1 MKLTIDKCIYGGA
14 GLARMDGKAIFVPF
28 TLPGELVEAE
38 ITKDSGSYANAE
50 LIEVIE
56 ASPSRTIAPC
66 QYFGEC
72 GGCHYQHATYAE
84 QLEIKRKILRETL
97 ERAHLSELP
106 EINILHSE
114 PLRYRNRIRLHLD
127 RATSSL
133 CYKKRSSNVNL
144 PVSVCPIAAPV
155 LEQALQSL
163 SAQADTLQLGRSFEE
178 IELFTNDSE
187 GSLLVSLWTKAS
199 PEAAKVQLKKLW
211 PLLQIHLPQISG
223 AAVFSVAEGKH
234 ASRMLAQAG
243 DATLT
248 YLAAGEEYRVS
259 IGSFFQVNR
268 FLIDPLVDLVTKDAS
283 SNIAWDL
290 YAGAGLFARKLA
302 AAFQQVIA
310 VEAAPSSVADLRHN
324 LPDSPHRV
332 IASSTLEFLRQSLT
346 KSGANQHPR
355 PDFVVVDPPRAG
367 LGKEVTELLSQIRPT
382 HITYVSCDPATLS
395 RDLKSLLDSGYR
407 LQQIHMVD
415 MFPQTF
421 HLESVVRLTLS

>member
-1 MKLTIDKCIYGGA
+1 MKLHIDKCIYGGA
-14 GLARMDGKAIFVPF
+14 GLARVDGKAVFIPF

-38 ITKDSGSYANAE
+38 ITKDNGSYANAE
-50 LIEVIE
+50 LIEIHE
-56 ASPSRTIAPC
+56 ASPARAVAPC
-66 QYFGEC
+66 QYFGAC
-72 GGCHYQHATYAE
+72 GGCHYQHASYTK
-84 QLEIKRKILRETL
+84 QLEIKRKILLEIL

-106 EINILHSE
+106 EIDILHSE

-144 PVSVCPIAAPV
+144 PVNTCPIAAPI

-163 SAQADTLQLGRSFEE
+163 STQADALHLGRSFEE

-187 GSLLVSLWTKAS
+187 GSLLVSLWTKAGT
-199 PEAAKVQLKKLW
+199 EMAKAQLKKLW

-223 AAVFSVAEGKH
+223 AAVFSIPQSKH
-234 ASRMLAQAG
+234 ASSMLAQAG
-243 DATLT
+243 DATLM
-248 YLAAGEEYRVS
+248 YRAAGEEYRVS

-268 FLIDPLVDLVTKDAS
+268 FLIDPLVELVTKNAS
-283 SNIAWDL
+283 GGIAWDL
-290 YAGAGLFARKLA
+290 YAGAGLFARKLT

-324 LPDSPHRV
+324 LPESSHRV
-332 IASSTLEFLRQSLT
+332 IASSTLEFLRRSLT

-355 PDFVVVDPPRAG
+355 PDFVIVDPPRAG
-367 LGKEVTELLSQIRPT
+367 LGKEVTELLGQIRPT

-395 RDLKSLLDSGYR
+395 RDLKSLLDSGYH

>member
-14 GLARMDGKAIFVPF
+14 GLARVDGKAVFIPF

-56 ASPSRTIAPC
+56 ASPARAAAPC

-84 QLEIKRKILRETL
+84 QREIKRQILRETL

-106 EINILHSE
+106 EISALHSE

-127 RATSSL
+127 RATSAP
-133 CYKKRSSNVNL
+133 CYKKRNSNVNL
-144 PVSVCPIAAPV
+144 PVNACPIAAPI
-155 LEQALQSL
+155 LEQTLQSL
-163 SAQADTLQLGRSFEE
+163 SAQADTLQLGRLFEE
-178 IELFTNDSE
+178 IELFTNDRE
-187 GSLLVSLWTKAS
+187 NALLVSLWTKS
-199 PEAAKVQLKKLW
+199 GEEAAKMQLKKLW

-223 AAVFSVAEGKH
+223 AAVFSVAQGKH
-234 ASRMLAQAG
+234 PSRMLAQAG

-268 FLIDPLVDLVTKDAS
+268 FLVDPLVDMATKDAS
-283 SNIAWDL
+283 DNIAWDL

-302 AAFQQVIA
+302 ATFQQVIA

-332 IASSTLEFLRQSLT
+332 IASSTLEFLRRSR
-346 KSGANQHPR
+346 ANKHPR
-355 PDFVVVDPPRAG
+355 PDLVVVDPPRAG
-367 LGKEVTELLSQIRPT
+367 LGKEVTELLGQIRPT

-395 RDLKSLLDSGYR
+395 RDLKSLLDSGYH

-421 HLESVVRLTLS
+421 HLESVVRLTLP